1 MITIKIKELLSIDK
15 LIILLFGL
23 VLLSG
28 AFYVNR
34 SISSKFE
41 SSMLTLDFLLP
52 SKSGGE

>member
-1 MITIKIKELLSIDK
+1 MKTDK

-28 AFYVNR
+28 LFYLNR
-34 SISSKFE
+34 LVSSNFE

-52 SKSGGE
+52 SKLGGE